1 MVNKRTNFEEA
12 SEITYEMIWRN
23 LRSAPQYRS
32 FVDFLQAFFQERGR
46 ERLDDINT
54 ADLMA
59 LVRYEEAKGNRG
71 VMRHKLNALRRIVD
85 TARMLEPPLAKK
97 ELPRIKLARKP
108 ILKWWLNPEERSQ
121 LDEWLRMNGK
131 DLMADYIEFV
141 CFTGVRVEEALRF
154 TPSHFVGLE
163 TDKPSMSVPGM
174 KTAGSQKTL
183 PMFKEAVEIAKRR
196 SASIS
201 RRTPIFEISYK
212 LLREEWQECREF
224 LQVEDVPTATLR
236 SLRRSFGRVATER
249 GMPTEVLRDYY
260 RHSDIG
266 TTAGYLK
273 LIGGYDV
280 EQIRKWV

>member
-1 MVNKRTNFEEA
+1 
-12 SEITYEMIWRN
+12 
-23 LRSAPQYRS
+23 
-32 FVDFLQAFFQERGR
+32 
-46 ERLDDINT
+46 
-54 ADLMA
+54 
-59 LVRYEEAKGNRG
+59 
-71 VMRHKLNALRRIVD
+71 
-85 TARMLEPPLAKK
+85 
-97 ELPRIKLARKP
+97 
-108 ILKWWLNPEERSQ
+108 
-121 LDEWLRMNGK
+121 
-131 DLMADYIEFV
+131 
-141 CFTGVRVEEALRF
+141 LRF